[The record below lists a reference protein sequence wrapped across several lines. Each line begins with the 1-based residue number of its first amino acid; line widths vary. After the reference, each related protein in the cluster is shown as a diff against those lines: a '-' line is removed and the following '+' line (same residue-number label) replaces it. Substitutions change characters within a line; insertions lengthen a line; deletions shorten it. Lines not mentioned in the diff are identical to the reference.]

1 MFYLSMTPSFPIF
14 RKFPF
19 TKSTQRP
26 LVLEN
31 ELTEHAYFS
40 NNPQHYFLLKLCKGK
55 FYLIDEYSECKN
67 IYHKSLCFSKGSSR
81 LAS

>member
-40 NNPQHYFLLKLCKGK
+40 NNPQHYFLLNSVADPGGAEGAMAPPWPC
-55 FYLIDEYSECKN
+55 ENRS
-67 IYHKSLCFSKGSSR
+67 
-81 LAS
+81 